1 MHPAGLV
8 PARESGCPVVCLSR
22 SHSATQ
28 CYSCLPAS
36 SDTRSRLGGASYL
49 ASGAV
54 PLHCTT
60 SLEILLP
67 TISDAISPLHLLACT
82 FRHAR
87 RAPLAGTAA
96 PGSRGRRWWGNCH
109 ERHPEKPIRNFS
121 LRLMAYACRAP
132 PAGTAAPGSRG
143 RHWWG
148 NSHGAVISPRA
159 AKRAIELWQ
168 VNPVCAANHQDV
180 SCIFCYAVTHV
191 LLAYAVQQGG
201 FADRGLVDHGQYSR
215 GSPSPPHSQKHHF
228 SPFPPGISSQHL
240 LPRAPRRRRSRRH
253 QTNLL
258 PEVFLHRSIAFQHLL
273 VRRFLIC

>member
-1 MHPAGLV
+1 M

-87 RAPLAGTAA
+87 RAPL
-96 PGSRGRRWWGNCH
+96 
-109 ERHPEKPIRNFS
+109 
-121 LRLMAYACRAP
+121 
-132 PAGTAAPGSRG
+132 AGTAAPGSRG